1 METVDFSCA
10 AGANVT
16 AAYTGEGTCTT
27 ELVAASAGGAPLSGR
42 FAITVSSSIPSSDD
56 LTDDTAWGT
65 AVETTAFLDHNAT
78 ATEVRTALEA
88 LSSVAVADVELINV
102 LPSGNGSAGST
113 YLVTFT
119 GASGATSPIGGLSL
133 TTSAAGL
140 NGTGAETTVGE
151 VHPGSRWGGEFALSI
166 GGLEGSALPFDA
178 RAEEIQE
185 AVSAILASA
194 SGGND
199 GNRVEVWREDY
210 EVGFRWIVAFS
221 GGDLDGDIDL
231 MEVSYSVLGDGG
243 LVMWATCDTRVC
255 VRPGVTKCIIGTE
268 CSGFIQTTYNKR
280 GP

>member
-1 METVDFSCA
+1 MESADFSCA

-42 FAITVSSSIPSSDD
+42 FVITVSSSIPSNDD

-78 ATEVRTALEA
+78 ATEVRTVLEA
-88 LSSVAVADVELINV
+88 LSSVAAADVELVNF

-119 GASGATSPIGGLSL
+119 GASGAASPIGGLSL
-133 TTSAAGL
+133 TASAAGL

-178 RAEEIQE
+178 RAEDMQE
-185 AVSAILASA
+185 AVSALLASA
-194 SGGND
+194 GGEND
-199 GNRVEVWREDY
+199 ENSVEVWREDY
-210 EVGFRWIVAFS
+210 EAGFRWIAAFS
-221 GGDLDGDIDL
+221 GGDLDGDVNL
-231 MEVSYSVLGDGG
+231 MEVRCSVLGDGG
-243 LVMWATCDTRVC
+243 RVC
-255 VRPGVTKCIIGTE
+255 WHRATHVCAFARESP
-268 CSGFIQTTYNKR
+268 SG
-280 GP
+280 